1 MTGHT
6 IVAGYGL
13 PGRAIVDVLHSHGMP
28 HCVIELNPQ
37 TVNRCAKIGT
47 PIIAGSC
54 ADPEVL
60 QRAGITSAKTFVIAI
75 PDDHAAL
82 EATQHAR
89 RMNPSIHIIARCH
102 FTSAGIEAKARG
114 ANEVIVAEQLV
125 ATEMSRRMEQFLST
139 PVQE

>member
-13 PGRAIVDVLHSHGMP
+13 PGRAIVEVLHSHGVA

-37 TVNRCAKIGT
+37 TVQRCSKIGT

-60 QRAGITSAKTFVIAI
+60 QRAGVADAKTIVIAI

-89 RMNPSIHIIARCH
+89 RLNSSIHIITRCH

-114 ANEVIVAEQLV
+114 ADEVIVAEQLV
-125 ATEMSRRMEQFLST
+125 ANEMSRRIEQHLTS

>member
-6 IVAGYGL
+6 IVCGYGL
-13 PGRAIVDVLHSHGMP
+13 PGRAIVDILHTHGIP
-28 HCVIELNPQ
+28 HCVIELNPD
-37 TVNRCAKIGT
+37 TVSRCSKIGT
-47 PIIAGSC
+47 HIIAGSC
-54 ADPEVL
+54 SDPDVL
-60 QRAGITSAKTFVIAI
+60 QRAGIAGATTFVLAI